1 MKKVIR
7 LLIILV
13 VLCSFGVIGF
23 SSFSNKIVKE
33 ANALENK
40 KIDILKVANGVYE
53 GHSELGPVIVDVE
66 VSVIDGRIIDI
77 NLVRHENGLG
87 SSANN
92 ITNIIKEKNSCE
104 VDAIS
109 GATVSSKVIIN
120 AVNNA
125 LASGL

>member
-92 ITNIIKEKNSCE
+92 ITNIIKEQNSCE

>member
-1 MKKVIR
+1 MKKKTR
-7 LLIILV
+7 LLIILL
-13 VLCSFGVIGF
+13 VLCSIGGIGF
-23 SSFSNKIVKE
+23 IFFSNKIVKE